1 MYPMMRDA
9 NERVKARCEGLGW
22 RQEQFYLETQTSMVV
37 PGENDEFT
45 VRAHFFFFASSYPP
59 STSLLLPRSLQL
71 RLFPSLPASAALSHP
86 LTAFSS
92 LPVCVRARP
101 FLHAAPQVYS
111 STQNPTKTSNFVAH
125 VLGIPKNRVA
135 CKASATLCSFP
146 APSSAIADQ
155 KAASI
160 SAISMR
166 SFALFSGRC
175 PSYLLLTPILSA
187 GEALRRRLRR
197 QGDAQRAA
205 GPPPGRRCQ
214 EARPLGT
221 LPCPA
226 PEFQLQP
233 SFFPRREV

>member
-1 MYPMMRDA
+1 MYPMMCDA
-9 NERVKARCEGLGW
+9 KERVRARCEGLGW

-45 VRAHFFFFASSYPP
+45 VRAHFFFFASSYRPP
-59 STSLLLPRSLQL
+59 STSLLLPLSLSAAQSL
-71 RLFPSLPASAALSHP
+71 SSPPSFSGALSHS

-135 CKASATLCSFP
+135 CKASAVLCSFP
-146 APSSAIADQ
+146 APRSSVADQ

-160 SAISMR
+160 STISMR
-166 SFALFSGRC
+166 SFALLFG
-175 PSYLLLTPILSA
+175 
-187 GEALRRRLRR
+187 
-197 QGDAQRAA
+197 
-205 GPPPGRRCQ
+205 
-214 EARPLGT
+214 
-221 LPCPA
+221 
-226 PEFQLQP
+226 
-233 SFFPRREV
+233 